1 MRGRSRKRPSTS
13 LRANSP
19 RSLLRK
25 LAKKY
30 PSDKKE
36 GKSASGRSTP
46 KEFRSVLDLL
56 TESFRLDDVV
66 TQRLFTCWDEAN
78 QSRAA
83 AHHNEEAPASDEAL
97 RAVQRER
104 DQLRRELRLMAS
116 AYHTLGH
123 RVYRESSWDPLGA
136 AAPTPTAPAADADTY
151 TPTPT
156 PAPAQTS
163 WLAQQRGALA
173 GALRFAKS

>member
-1 MRGRSRKRPSTS
+1 M
-13 LRANSP
+13 
-19 RSLLRK
+19 
-25 LAKKY
+25 
-30 PSDKKE
+30 
-36 GKSASGRSTP
+36 
-46 KEFRSVLDLL
+46 LDLL